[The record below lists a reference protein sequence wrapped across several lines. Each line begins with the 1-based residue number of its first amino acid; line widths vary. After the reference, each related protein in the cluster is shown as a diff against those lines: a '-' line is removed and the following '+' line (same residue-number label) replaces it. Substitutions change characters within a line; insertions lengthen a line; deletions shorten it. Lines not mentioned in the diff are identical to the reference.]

1 LKETIY
7 GRNAVYEMLQANR
20 RHVYKLIVAE
30 GAQEKGNLAEALR
43 LAAQRSIPIQRVKR
57 ATMDHETDSH
67 QGLMAEVD
75 AYPYV
80 ELDDILELAKQR
92 NEPPLILILDVIQN
106 PQNLGTLLRT
116 AEAVGVHGV
125 IIPQRRGVEVT
136 LAVVNASSGASEHLL
151 IAQVVNLVMT
161 ITELKQHEIW
171 VTGLD
176 NLPEA
181 RPLDEADLS
190 GAVALVVGNEG
201 EGMRRLVRESCDF
214 LVKLPMRG
222 QMESL
227 NAAVAGSIVL
237 YEILRQRTRAVS
249 TNTQRINEL
258 QRTVSGYGAD
268 ERMLIVAASIR

>member
-1 LKETIY
+1 MKETIY

-80 ELDDILELAKQR
+80 ELDDILDLAKQR

-249 TNTQRINEL
+249 TNTQRIIE
-258 QRTVSGYGAD
+258 
-268 ERMLIVAASIR
+268 

>member
-1 LKETIY
+1 VSFVVYGRNVKETIY
-7 GRNAVYEMLQANR
+7 GRNAVYEMLRANR
-20 RHVYKLIVAE
+20 RQVYRLMVAQ
-30 GAQEKGNLAEALR
+30 GVQERGHLADALR
-43 LAAQRSIPIQRVKR
+43 LAQQRSILVQRVKR
-57 ATMDHETDSH
+57 DALDRITDSH
-67 QGLMAEVD
+67 QGIVAEVE

-80 ELDDILELAKQR
+80 TIDDILDLARRR

-116 AEAVGVHGV
+116 AEAVGAHGV

-136 LAVVNASSGASEHLL
+136 QAVVNASSGASEHLL
-151 IAQVVNLVMT
+151 IAQVVNLVMA
-161 ITELKQHEIW
+161 ITGLKEQDVW

-181 RPLDEADLS
+181 RSLDQADLS

-222 QMESL
+222 QVDSL

-237 YEILRQRTRAVS
+237 YEILRQRMKAPLKQPAS
-249 TNTQRINEL
+249 T
-258 QRTVSGYGAD
+258 D
-268 ERMLIVAASIR
+268 

>member
-1 LKETIY
+1 MKETIY

-20 RHVYKLIVAE
+20 RQVYKLIVAE
-30 GAQEKGNLAEALR
+30 GVQEKGNLAEALR

-80 ELDDILELAKQR
+80 ELDDILDLAKQR

-161 ITELKQHEIW
+161 MTELKQHEVW

-237 YEILRQRTRAVS
+237 YEILRQRTRTVS
-249 TNTQRINEL
+249 TNTQRIIE
-258 QRTVSGYGAD
+258 
-268 ERMLIVAASIR
+268 

>member
-1 LKETIY
+1 MKEAIY
-7 GRNAVYEMLQANR
+7 GRNAVYELLRANR
-20 RHVYKLIVAE
+20 RQVYKLMVAE
-30 GAQEKGNLAEALR
+30 GVHEKGHLTEALQ
-43 LAAQRSIPIQRVKR
+43 LAQQRSIPIQRVKR
-57 ATMDHETDSH
+57 DVLDRLTDSH
-67 QGLMAEVD
+67 QGIVAEVD
-75 AYPYV
+75 SYPYAT
-80 ELDDILELAKQR
+80 LDDILELANQR

-116 AEAVGVHGV
+116 AEAIGAHGV

-136 LAVVNASSGASEHLL
+136 QAVVNASSGASEHLL
-151 IAQVVNLVMT
+151 IAQVVNLVVA
-161 ITELKQHEIW
+161 ITELKEREVW

-181 RPLDEADLS
+181 RPLDQANLS

-222 QMESL
+222 QLDSL

-237 YEILRQRTRAVS
+237 YEILRQRMK
-249 TNTQRINEL
+249 
-258 QRTVSGYGAD
+258 QRTNG
-268 ERMLIVAASIR
+268 